1 MSVYQW
7 LSLEATDCCTEHAR
21 LVYNLQEGENN
32 SEDSDDPDNYGW
44 ASDDS
49 HASSSISRR
58 RRYVPKVR
66 KRMSILSNQH
76 FDIPSYENGFE
87 YALPGKPDTRR
98 RFFQS
103 VARWDARS
111 QQVIISRLGM
121 DDMPS
126 TSPDSLGPL
135 SRGCPEWNSDDTSPE
150 EGVDEMVMTSDE
162 EDGDDRSAMVE

>member
-1 MSVYQW
+1 M
-7 LSLEATDCCTEHAR
+7 
-21 LVYNLQEGENN
+21 YNLQEGDNN
-32 SEDSDDPDNYGW
+32 SEDSDDPDNYRW

-58 RRYVPKVR
+58 RRHVPKAK

-87 YALPGKPDTRR
+87 YAIPGKSDSRR

-103 VARWDARS
+103 VARWDAQY
-111 QQVIISRLGM
+111 QQVLVSRHGL

-126 TSPDSLGPL
+126 PEMAPI
-135 SRGCPEWNSDDTSPE
+135 SRGYPGWNSDDTSPE
-150 EGVDEMVMTSDE
+150 EGVDEMVVTSEE

>member
-1 MSVYQW
+1 M
-7 LSLEATDCCTEHAR
+7 EDTDCFSEHAR

-32 SEDSDDPDNYGW
+32 SEDSDHPDNYGW

-49 HASSSISRR
+49 RASSSISRR
-58 RRYVPKVR
+58 RRYVPKVK

-87 YALPGKPDTRR
+87 YALLGKPDTRR
-98 RFFQS
+98 RFFRS
-103 VARWDARS
+103 VARWDAQC
-111 QQVIISRLGM
+111 QQAFISRPGM

-126 TSPDSLGPL
+126 PESLPL
-135 SRGCPEWNSDDTSPE
+135 LSHRYPGWNSDDTSPE